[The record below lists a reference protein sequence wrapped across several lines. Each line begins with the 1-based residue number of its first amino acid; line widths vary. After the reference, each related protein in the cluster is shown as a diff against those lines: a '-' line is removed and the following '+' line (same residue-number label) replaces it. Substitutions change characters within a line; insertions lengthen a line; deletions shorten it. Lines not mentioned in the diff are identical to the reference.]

1 MTDVAEIINTV
12 RGKDG
17 KYLPRS
23 IERDERIS
31 RGLIPKLLRVAGRI
45 PFADDIAAAYY
56 AARDPL
62 TPMKAKATLFA
73 AVAYFVLPADLVPDV
88 LLGLGFTDDAAVL
101 GTALSIVG
109 MHVKDR
115 HYRAARRLL
124 RLPEPVKH
132 QEEQALDER
141 R

>member
-12 RGKDG
+12 RDSDG
-17 KYLPRS
+17 TYLPRS

-31 RGLIPKLLRVAGRI
+31 RGLVPKLLRVAGRI
-45 PFADDIAAAYY
+45 PFADDIAASYF

-73 AVAYFVLPADLVPDV
+73 AVAYFVLPADLIPDI
-88 LLGLGFTDDAAVL
+88 LIGMGFTDDAAIL
-101 GTALSIVG
+101 ATALGIVG

-115 HYRAARRLL
+115 HYRSARRLL
-124 RLPEPVKH
+124 RLPEPVR
-132 QEEQALDER
+132 QPD
-141 R
+141 